1 MSQFIKS
8 VTFTFLLFW
17 SVFAVQAR
25 GQAPDIAAI
34 AKVVKDTTW
43 QAKTEFGINFNQGS
57 FNTAWTGGGVNSIS
71 LGVFFNA
78 LREFKK
84 GKHTWRN
91 DLQSQ
96 YGIVKNAGLQPRK
109 SFDRLF
115 LDSKYGYELGKHW
128 SLVGVINFQ
137 TQFAR
142 GYTFETRPDS
152 GEIRKKISNFLAPG
166 YLTEAIGIQYNPV
179 PYFYMTFSPGALRQT
194 FVIDDEVYLN
204 TPDQTNYGVPVG
216 KKVRNEVALAQLIA
230 NFDKN
235 LTENINLKW
244 RYQLF
249 ASNDKHRN
257 TSFHT
262 DHRLDASITAKI
274 HKYFNVNVSAIMLY
288 DDDQIARVQ
297 WAQALSIGF
306 LYKF

>member
-1 MSQFIKS
+1 MFNFQRT
-8 VTFTFLLFW
+8 VTLSIILF
-17 SVFAVQAR
+17 FAVVAQTVKA
-25 GQAPDIAAI
+25 QVPDVAALTK
-34 AKVVKDTTW
+34 AVKDTTW

-71 LGVFFNA
+71 LGVFLNA

-96 YGIVKNAGLQPRK
+96 YGIVKNEGVNPRK

-115 LDSKYGYELGKHW
+115 LDSKYGYELGKNW
-128 SLVGVINFQ
+128 SLVGNVNFQ
-137 TQFAR
+137 TQFAK
-142 GYTFETRPDS
+142 GYNFITHPDS
-152 GEIRKKISNFLAPG
+152 GEIRKKISNFMAPG

-179 PYFYMTFSPGALRQT
+179 PYFYVTFSPGALRQT
-194 FVIDDEVYLN
+194 FVLDTDVYVN

-216 KKVRNEVALAQLIA
+216 KKIRNEVALAQLIA
-230 NFDKN
+230 NFDN
-235 LTENINLKW
+235 NIAENINLKW

-249 ASNDKHRN
+249 ASTNKDRKS
-257 TSFHT
+257 SFHT

-274 HKYFNVNVSAIMLY
+274 HKYFNVNLSAIMLY
-288 DDDQIARVQ
+288 DDDQIARIQ
-297 WAQALSIGF
+297 WAQALSVGF
-306 LYKF
+306 LYTF